1 MARTSKP
8 ILSPESDDD
17 TQERSDFILNGS
29 SCWIT
34 VGKVSVWI
42 RADGNGGAIIEGY
55 QHGNEMDNPLAGT
68 MCLQPLKR
76 KRPGKRKQKYDG
88 DMDPQ
93 CIPICDAMN
102 LLPGIHT
109 IESCCGHEED
119 EFRVWF
125 KADSLEVLPPFLYH
139 TVPCHGAKFGWR
151 VTVGTDCVMA
161 PAAFCLRGPVGDYI
175 GAAKIA
181 TLILAYL
188 RGETKP

>member
-1 MARTSKP
+1 MARTTKP

-17 TQERSDFILNGS
+17 TTERSDFILNGS

-55 QHGNEMDNPLAGT
+55 PLHDEMANPLSGT
-68 MCLQPLKR
+68 MYVRPVKRRRGTKR
-76 KRPGKRKQKYDG
+76 KPVYD
-88 DMDPQ
+88 DRMDPE

-109 IESCCGHEED
+109 VESCCGHGKS

-139 TVPCHGAKFGWR
+139 TVPCHGAKSDWR
-151 VTVGTDCVMA
+151 VTVGTDCAMA
-161 PAAFCLRGPVGDYI
+161 PASFCLRGPVGDYA

-181 TLILAYL
+181 ALIQSYL
-188 RGETKP
+188 RGEAKP